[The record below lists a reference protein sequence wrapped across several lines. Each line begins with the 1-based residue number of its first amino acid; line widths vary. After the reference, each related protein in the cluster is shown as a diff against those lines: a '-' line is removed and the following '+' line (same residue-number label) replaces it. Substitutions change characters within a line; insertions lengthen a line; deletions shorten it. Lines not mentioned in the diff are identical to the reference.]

1 MKKIISCLVFFITGY
16 ASFAT
21 ATATKPGAKKL
32 DTATFATGCFWCTE
46 AKFQQLNG
54 VEKVVS
60 GFSGGQVANPTYE
73 QVCTGKTGHA
83 EACNIIYDPAKI
95 SYDELL
101 AAFFVAHDP
110 TQLNRQGNDVGTQY
124 RSAIFY
130 HNAAQKAKANYYIS
144 KLNQEK
150 AYKSNIVT
158 QVVPYVVFY
167 KAENYHQNY
176 FNNNGSRPYCKYV
189 IQPELDKFKKVF
201 KDKLKNGVKAE
212 RKKAKG

>member
-1 MKKIISCLVFFITGY
+1 MKKILCYIALFISTSYSAFALSPGDHSRLTTG
-16 ASFAT
+16 
-21 ATATKPGAKKL
+21 PGPGVKL

-46 AKFQQLNG
+46 AKFQQLKG
-54 VEKVVS
+54 VKKVVS
-60 GFSGGQVANPTYE
+60 GFSGGHVANPSYE
-73 QVCTGKTGHA
+73 EVCTGTTGHA
-83 EACNIIYDPAKI
+83 EACNIVYDPSVI
-95 SYDELL
+95 TFDELL

-130 HNAAQKAKANYYIS
+130 HGAAQKQKANYYIS
-144 KLNQEK
+144 KLNAEK
-150 AYKSNIVT
+150 AYQSNIVT

-176 FNNNGSRPYCKYV
+176 FNQNGDQPYCKYV

-201 KDKLKNGVKAE
+201 KDKLKN
-212 RKKAKG
+212 